1 MLSSR
6 HFAIPLALVVLGM
19 CLIPLK
25 ATDYHVSVVL
35 DILMWVALTESWI
48 ILSGYTGYI
57 SLGHSAFFGIGA
69 YLMAMTV
76 TSLPFALVVILA
88 GVLSSVFAFAI
99 GLPFLRIRGPYFVI
113 LTLGLTELT
122 KYVFINLEI
131 KLGGTVGRVIM
142 VAPDLLVLYYSMLV
156 LAVVTTATAYFT
168 KNSRFGVALFS
179 IKEDEDAANALGV
192 NTSLY
197 KLLAFGISAA
207 IPGMVGALLALRR
220 SYIDP
225 YTAFSPMIS
234 FQVIVMAFL
243 GGVEGFEGAMVG
255 AIILTLISEILW
267 AQYPYHYMIILGTIM
282 ILIVKFMPQGL
293 VFPFKQRLLKKVPA
307 NK

>member
-1 MLSSR
+1 MRIRR
-6 HFAIPLALVVLGM
+6 HLAIPLVLVLLGI
-19 CLIPLK
+19 CLWPLK
-25 ATDYHVSVVL
+25 ASDYHVSVVL
-35 DILMWVALTESWI
+35 DILMWIALTESWI

-76 TSLPFALVVILA
+76 NSLPFAVVVVLA
-88 GVLSSVFAFAI
+88 GALTSAFAFAI

-156 LAVVTTATAYFT
+156 LAVATTATAYFA

-192 NTSLY
+192 NASLY
-197 KLLAFGISAA
+197 KWMAFGISAA

-220 SYIDP
+220 SYVDP

-243 GGVEGFEGAMVG
+243 GGVEGVEGAMVG
-255 AIILTLISEILW
+255 AIILTLISEVLW
-267 AQYPYHYMIILGTIM
+267 AQYPYHYMIILGTVM

-293 VFPFKQRLLKKVPA
+293 VFPIRQRLVRKVQTRT
-307 NK
+307 

>member
-1 MLSSR
+1 MWTGRRL
-6 HFAIPLALVVLGM
+6 AIPLGLLLLGI
-19 CLIPLK
+19 CLLPLK
-25 ATDYHVSVVL
+25 ASDYHVSVAL
-35 DILMWVALTESWI
+35 DILMWIALTESWI

-76 TSLPFALVVILA
+76 SGLPFALVVVMA
-88 GVLSSVFAFAI
+88 GALSSAFAFAI

-131 KLGGTVGRVIM
+131 KFGGTVGRIIM
-142 VAPDLLVLYYSMLV
+142 VAPDLAVIYYSVLV
-156 LAVVTTATAYFT
+156 VAVAATVTAYFT

-192 NTSLY
+192 NTSFY
-197 KLLAFGISAA
+197 KLMAFGISAA
-207 IPGMVGALLALRR
+207 IPGMIGAIVALRR

-225 YTAFSPMIS
+225 YTAFSPAIS
-234 FQVIVMAFL
+234 FQVIVMALL
-243 GGVEGFEGAMVG
+243 GGVEGIEGPMIG
-255 AIILTLISEILW
+255 AVILTLISEILW
-267 AQYPYHYMIILGTIM
+267 AQYPYHYMIILGTSM
-282 ILIVKFMPQGL
+282 ILIVKFMPQGI
-293 VFPFKQRLLKKVPA
+293 VFPMKQRLLKKVSA
-307 NK
+307 KK

>member
-1 MLSSR
+1 MRGSR
-6 HFAIPLALVVLGM
+6 HLAIPLGLVMLGI
-19 CLIPLK
+19 CLLPLK
-25 ATDYHVSVVL
+25 ASDYHVSVVL
-35 DILMWVALTESWI
+35 DILMWIALTESWI

-57 SLGHSAFFGIGA
+57 SLGHSAFFGVGA

-76 TSLPFALVVILA
+76 SSLPFALVVVLA
-88 GVLSSVFAFAI
+88 GALSSAFAFAI

-131 KLGGTVGRVIM
+131 KLGGTVGRIIM
-142 VAPDLLVLYYSMLV
+142 VAPDLIAIYYSMLV
-156 LAVVTTATAYFT
+156 VAVAATVTAYFT

-192 NTSLY
+192 NTSFY
-197 KLLAFGISAA
+197 KWMAFGISAA
-207 IPGMVGALLALRR
+207 IPGMVGAIMALRR

-225 YTAFSPMIS
+225 YTAFSPTIS
-234 FQVIVMAFL
+234 FQVIVMALL
-243 GGVEGFEGAMVG
+243 GGVEGIEGAMVG
-255 AIILTLISEILW
+255 AIILTLISEVLW
-267 AQYPYHYMIILGTIM
+267 AQYPYHYMIILGAVM

-293 VFPFKQRLLKKVPA
+293 VYPIKQWVFEKALAKK
-307 NK
+307 

>member
-1 MLSSR
+1 MRSGR
-6 HFAIPLALVVLGM
+6 HLAIALALLLIAI
-19 CLIPLK
+19 CLLPLK
-25 ATDYHVSVVL
+25 ASDYHVSVML
-35 DILMWVALTESWI
+35 DILMWIALTESWI

-57 SLGHSAFFGIGA
+57 SLGHSAFFGVGA

-76 TSLPFALVVILA
+76 TKLPFQLVVVLGGA
-88 GVLSSVFAFAI
+88 LSSAFAFAI

-131 KLGGTVGRVIM
+131 KLGGTVGRIIM
-142 VAPDLLVLYYSMLV
+142 TAPDLIIIYYAVLVV
-156 LAVVTTATAYFT
+156 AVAATVTAYFT

-192 NTSLY
+192 NTSFY
-197 KLLAFGISAA
+197 KWMAFGISAA
-207 IPGMVGALLALRR
+207 IPGMIGAIMALRH

-225 YTAFSPMIS
+225 YTAFDPMIS

-243 GGVEGFEGAMVG
+243 GGAEGIEGAMVG

-267 AQYPYHYMIILGTIM
+267 AQYPYHYMIILGTVM
-282 ILIVKFMPQGL
+282 IIIVKFMPQGL
-293 VFPFKQRLLKKVPA
+293 VFPLKQRLLRKAATKK
-307 NK
+307 

>member
-1 MLSSR
+1 MRSGR
-6 HFAIPLALVVLGM
+6 HLAIFFGVVVLCV
-19 CLIPLK
+19 CLLPLK
-25 ATDYHVSVVL
+25 ASDYHVSVML
-35 DILMWVALTESWI
+35 DILMWIALTESWI

-57 SLGHSAFFGIGA
+57 SLGHSAFFGVGA

-76 TSLPFALVVILA
+76 TKLPFQLVVVLGGA
-88 GVLSSVFAFAI
+88 LSSAFAFAI

-131 KLGGTVGRVIM
+131 KLGGTVGRIIM
-142 VAPDLLVLYYSMLV
+142 TAPDLIIIYYAVLVV
-156 LAVVTTATAYFT
+156 AVAATVTAYFT

-192 NTSLY
+192 NTSFY
-197 KLLAFGISAA
+197 KWMAFGISAA
-207 IPGMVGALLALRR
+207 IPGMIGAIMALRH

-225 YTAFSPMIS
+225 YTAFDPMIS

-243 GGVEGFEGAMVG
+243 GGAEGIEGAMVG

-267 AQYPYHYMIILGTIM
+267 AQYPYHYMIILGTVM
-282 ILIVKFMPQGL
+282 IIIVKFMPQGL
-293 VFPFKQRLLKKVPA
+293 VFPLKQRLLRKAATKK
-307 NK
+307 

>member
-1 MLSSR
+1 MLG
-6 HFAIPLALVVLGM
+6 I
-19 CLIPLK
+19 CLLPLK
-25 ATDYHVSVVL
+25 ASGYHVSVVL
-35 DILMWVALTESWI
+35 DILMWIALTESWI

-57 SLGHSAFFGIGA
+57 SLGHSAFFGVGA

-76 TSLPFALVVILA
+76 SSLPFALVVVMA
-88 GVLSSVFAFAI
+88 GALSSAFAFAI

-131 KLGGTVGRVIM
+131 KLGGTVGRIIM
-142 VAPDLLVLYYSMLV
+142 VAPDLILIYYSMLV
-156 LAVVTTATAYFT
+156 VAVAATVTAYFT

-192 NTSLY
+192 NTSFY
-197 KLLAFGISAA
+197 KWMAFGISAA
-207 IPGMVGALLALRR
+207 IPGMVGAIMALRR

-225 YTAFSPMIS
+225 YTAFSPTIS
-234 FQVIVMAFL
+234 FQVIVMAIL
-243 GGVEGFEGAMVG
+243 GGVEGIEGAMFG

-293 VFPFKQRLLKKVPA
+293 VYPIKRLLFEKAPA
-307 NK
+307 KR